1 MSALFLIMCAIP
13 DSTPK
18 LQPSLGLEFT
28 LVSRFVNS
36 SDDDDDDDD
45 VDVDV
50 KVEVFVFVDVEDEF
64 ATVCALKTSALN

>member
-1 MSALFLIMCAIP
+1 MSELFLIMCAIP
-13 DSTPK
+13 DSTLK

-28 LVSRFVNS
+28 LVSRFVNN

-45 VDVDV
+45 VDV
-50 KVEVFVFVDVEDEF
+50 EVFVVDVDDDF